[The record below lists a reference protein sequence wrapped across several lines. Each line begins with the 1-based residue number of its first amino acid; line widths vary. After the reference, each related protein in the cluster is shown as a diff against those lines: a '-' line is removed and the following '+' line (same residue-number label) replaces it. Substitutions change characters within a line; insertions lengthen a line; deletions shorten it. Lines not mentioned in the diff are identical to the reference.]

1 VKTKTVLKRKLLGE
15 KPSDWASG
23 YSAELA
29 LLLAVCAPPLPRL
42 LLAAVL
48 KRARYIFCAQAV
60 DWFLFSALFFFS
72 ALAFSQ
78 LLGGNHTSFSLRGK
92 KKWKQIFKETLRI
105 VPRAVT

>member
-1 VKTKTVLKRKLLGE
+1 MIGGSLHRVCVKTKTVLKRKLLGE

-48 KRARYIFCAQAV
+48 KREGLVIYSDA
-60 DWFLFSALFFFS
+60 
-72 ALAFSQ
+72 
-78 LLGGNHTSFSLRGK
+78 
-92 KKWKQIFKETLRI
+92 E
-105 VPRAVT
+105 

>member
-42 LLAAVL
+42 LLAAVV
-48 KRARYIFCAQAV
+48 IFLLLIGFYFQLSSF
-60 DWFLFSALFFFS
+60 FLHW
-72 ALAFSQ
+72 
-78 LLGGNHTSFSLRGK
+78 LLEPLVATTRVGK
-92 KKWKQIFKETLRI
+92 KKWKQIFKRPSE
-105 VPRAVT
+105 